1 MGRGAPGGEEAHE
14 HGVGDLCEAG
24 ERAYAQALREGRI
37 TRSDAREAVCLV
49 SLGLLHPDPDRLDEY
64 VPTLPG
70 AALSRSLHELSA
82 ALDGVRKRMSAV
94 GRVAERFA
102 GFETREVP
110 PAGVIRVLEGKRRI
124 RAVIAEEADRCA
136 FEHVSFQP
144 GGIRPSEVL
153 ENALPLALGMAG
165 RGVRMRS
172 LYTHVA
178 RHGQGILAYLEQ
190 VGDLVEVRTLDE
202 VPERLVMFDRTV
214 AFIPAS
220 PDRELALEIRNAA
233 VIDYLHGVFE
243 RMWRVAVPFGEALP
257 AVGGAEGFTHRERA
271 IAALLAEGHTDAG
284 VAERLG
290 MSVRTCRAHIA
301 KLAQTL
307 GSSSRVELG
316 VRIARA
322 GLDSPPR
329 SPGPGPEDAA

>member
-1 MGRGAPGGEEAHE
+1 MGQGAPGEEEGHE
-14 HGVGDLCEAG
+14 HGVEELCEGG
-24 ERAYAQALREGRI
+24 ERAYAKALRDGRI
-37 TRSDAREAVCLV
+37 ARSDTREAMCLV

-70 AALSRSLHELSA
+70 SALSRSLRELSG
-82 ALDGVRKRMSAV
+82 ALEDVRKRMSAV
-94 GRVAERFA
+94 GGVAERFA

-124 RAVIAEEADRCA
+124 EAAIAEGAARCVS
-136 FEHVSFQP
+136 EHVGFQP
-144 GGIRPSEVL
+144 GGIRPSSVL
-153 ENALPLALGMAG
+153 ERALPLALGMAE

-190 VGDLVEVRTLDE
+190 VGALVEVRTLDE

-243 RMWRVAVPFGEALP
+243 RMWRVAVPLRDTLP
-257 AVGGAEGFTHRERA
+257 AVSGADGFTRRERV
-271 IAALLAEGHTDAG
+271 IAALLAEGHTDAE

-290 MSVRTCRAHIA
+290 INVRTCRAHIA
-301 KLAQTL
+301 KLAETL

-329 SPGPGPEDAA
+329 LPGPGPESP

>member
-1 MGRGAPGGEEAHE
+1 MSRGVPGGEEAHE
-14 HGVGDLCEAG
+14 HGVDELCEGG
-24 ERAYAQALREGRI
+24 ERAYAKALREGRI
-37 TRSDAREAVCLV
+37 TRSDTREAMCLV

-70 AALSRSLHELSA
+70 SALSRSLRDLSV
-82 ALDGVRKRMSAV
+82 ALEDVRKRMSAV
-94 GRVAERFA
+94 GGVAERFA

-110 PAGVIRVLEGKRRI
+110 PTGVIRVLEGKRRI
-124 RAVIAEEADRCA
+124 RAVIAEEADRCVS
-136 FEHVSFQP
+136 EHVGIQP
-144 GGIRPSEVL
+144 GGIRTSAVL
-153 ENALPLALGMAG
+153 EDALPLALGMAG

-178 RHGQGILAYLEQ
+178 RHGQGVLAYLEQ
-190 VGDLVEVRTLDE
+190 VGALAEARTLDE
-202 VPERLVMFDRTV
+202 VPERVVMFDRTV
-214 AFIPAS
+214 AFVPAS
-220 PDRELALEIRNAA
+220 PDRELALEIRNEA
-233 VIDYLHGVFE
+233 VIAYLYGVFE
-243 RMWRVAVPFGEALP
+243 CMWRVAVPLGDTLP
-257 AVGGAEGFTHRERA
+257 AVSGADGFTHRERV

-290 MSVRTCRAHIA
+290 INVRTCRAHIA
-301 KLAQTL
+301 KLAEVL

-329 SPGPGPEDAA
+329 STGLGAESP